1 MRKSLIF
8 IILLMML
15 SPVVLAA
22 GGPGERQYPA
32 QRDITFSSTVERA
45 FDYSGDLVT
54 QVTLPDGTV
63 FASHNGT
70 MQNVT
75 VARMGPDGDIQTL
88 CTSSRAEAT
97 AFLAG
102 VGIRSTD
109 PSVDLPQDV
118 K

>member
-1 MRKSLIF
+1 MCKSLILF
-8 IILLMML
+8 ILLMAL

-22 GGPGERQYPA
+22 GGPGEQQYPA
-32 QRDITFSSTVERA
+32 QEDIRFSPAVERA

-54 QVTLPDGTV
+54 QITLPDGTV

-75 VARMGPDGDIQTL
+75 VARVGPDGNIQTL
-88 CTSSRAEAT
+88 CTSSRAEAA

-102 VGIRSTD
+102 IDIRNTD
-109 PSVDLPQDV
+109 PIVVLPQDV